1 MKTNIMKIFA
11 IATFMVFI
19 GAGVSMADGWNENGG
34 NRGHAYGHYK
44 EREYRRYQD
53 YAPTPVYVERYYR
66 PVVIER
72 HVYRQPVIYQAPAP
86 SEFFF
91 GMMVVEPGM
100 AFSFRVGGY

>member
-1 MKTNIMKIFA
+1 MKNNILKIFA

-44 EREYRRYQD
+44 EREYRHYQY
-53 YAPTPVYVERYYR
+53 YAPKPVYVERYYC

-72 HVYRQPVIYQAPAP
+72 HVYRQPVVYQTPAP
-86 SEFFF
+86 SGFFF
-91 GMMVVEPGM
+91 GMTVFEPGM
-100 AFSFRVGGY
+100 AFSFGVGGH